1 MKVATT
7 ILSITTIASLLCGS
21 AEALPSLSPG
31 SILSAPTASSS
42 ITTVRHHGR
51 HFGHRSFFG
60 FGFYGR
66 HRRRHREDRA
76 SDVNAQPSAGSSER
90 GSSERGGEGR
100 APAVTPN
107 ESKSPAAPSSS
118 YHY

>member
-31 SILSAPTASSS
+31 SILSATTTSSS

-51 HFGHRSFFG
+51 HLGHRSFFG

-66 HRRRHREDRA
+66 HRRRHRDDGA
-76 SDVNAQPSAGSSER
+76 SSFKTQPAAGPSER
-90 GSSERGGEGR
+90 GEGGG
-100 APAVTPN
+100 APSVTPN
-107 ESKSPAAPSSS
+107 DSKGPAAPSSS